1 MELEEYLGIAAKFLL
16 VFHFK
21 VQRMKEV
28 GVNTATSYALME
40 FMNLMCAFKVC
51 KETQLPR
58 TQSLFHAQWAISLQE
73 ELRKGHG
80 SGPAPL
86 GTKVPSDMT
95 GSVPAPHSIQSCES
109 GDGSTTFFRK
119 LLATSHYEGN

>member
-28 GVNTATSYALME
+28 GVNTAT
-40 FMNLMCAFKVC
+40 FKMC

-95 GSVPAPHSIQSCES
+95 GSVPVPHSIQSCES
-109 GDGSTTFFRK
+109 GEGSTTFFRK